1 MKEIFNDFVNGNAT
15 TKLSI
20 ISNISTILGVSVAT
34 FVAGPFLSK
43 FAEMEFIVSDF
54 IIAITFYFIYLWL
67 AASTIYFSTKELV
80 NSARNRNTSDII
92 TKTIQLLLIAW
103 AAIVIFPH
111 AKYYTGNIFNTSY
124 LLPPPAKKA
133 ISGLSKIKVY
143 ENNSNITVQ
152 GEIIFNEGMNGSDY
166 ELVLYKK
173 NDAGVYTP
181 VEMSNREDSF
191 RLSQNGQFTMPFDT
205 RYNKIN
211 DPALVIYRT
220 ADWSLTTYMTSQQG
234 YPEGMT
240 QLPSSEMD
248 ALNAYVFFL
257 KNKPIHIK

>member
-111 AKYYTGNIFNTSY
+111 AKYYTGNIFNASY

-133 ISGLSKIKVY
+133 ISGLSKIKVD

-152 GEIIFNEGMNGSDY
+152 GKVRTSIPRTKNENFSHLISM
-166 ELVLYKK
+166 
-173 NDAGVYTP
+173 
-181 VEMSNREDSF
+181 
-191 RLSQNGQFTMPFDT
+191 
-205 RYNKIN
+205 
-211 DPALVIYRT
+211 
-220 ADWSLTTYMTSQQG
+220 G
-234 YPEGMT
+234 Y
-240 QLPSSEMD
+240 Q
-248 ALNAYVFFL
+248 
-257 KNKPIHIK
+257 